1 MIREL
6 VHHEFLIRY
15 GCDVP
20 FELQMPVDKQQQA
33 ILVYSQ
39 WVKENGENYKPGA
52 WYLFGKPQ
60 LVNG

>member
-1 MIREL
+1 VTNFL
-6 VHHEFLIRY
+6 VDKSGVMRSVSS
-15 GCDVP
+15 DP
-20 FELQMPVDKQQQA
+20 SMPVDKQQQA